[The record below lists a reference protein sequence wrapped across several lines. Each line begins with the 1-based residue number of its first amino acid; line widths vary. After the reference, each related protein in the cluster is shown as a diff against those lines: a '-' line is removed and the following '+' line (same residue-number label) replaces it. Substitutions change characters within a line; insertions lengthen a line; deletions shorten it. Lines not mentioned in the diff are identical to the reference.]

1 MSKPIN
7 MMTIRDAAEYLAVDE
22 KTIRRWAERVTNP
35 LPMHKIGG
43 SRIRI
48 YLADL
53 DAWVRSEA
61 A

>member
-7 MMTIRDAAEYLAVDE
+7 MMTVTDAAEYLAVDE
-22 KTIRRWAERVTNP
+22 KTVRRWGERAIDP

-43 SRIRI
+43 SLIRI
-48 YLADL
+48 YFEDL
-53 DAWVRSEA
+53 DAWIRGEA